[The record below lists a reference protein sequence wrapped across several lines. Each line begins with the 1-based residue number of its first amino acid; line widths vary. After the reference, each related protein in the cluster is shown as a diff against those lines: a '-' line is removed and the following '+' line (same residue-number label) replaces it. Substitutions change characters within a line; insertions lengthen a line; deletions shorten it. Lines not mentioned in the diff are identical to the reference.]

1 MKINSFDGTK
11 INYLDVGEGKVTLI
25 IIHGM
30 GAKAELWKEQ
40 IERFSKS
47 FRVVALDLGGHGSS
61 GRSRDKWTMES
72 FGRDVN
78 AVAEALD
85 INNAILIGHS
95 MGGAVALEA
104 ARVLMDRIIGI
115 IGVDT
120 LFPALYFE
128 LSAEQITGY
137 LAPLKVDLMAGLQEL
152 MGPFIGKLDEE
163 QKQMAL
169 TPYMEKDALLDTFEN
184 LLQWDL
190 RPIIPD
196 ITVPVKC
203 IIAGVTRDVIIP
215 AKEKAWVEDQ
225 FETTYM
231 ENVAHYLFLEE
242 PDEFSKVLLEVIQSL
257 T

>member
-1 MKINSFDGTK
+1 MEISSFDGTK
-11 INYLDVGEGKVTLI
+11 INYVDTGEGKVTLI

-30 GAKAELWKEQ
+30 GAKAELWKKQ
-40 IERFSKS
+40 IERFSQS

-61 GRSRDKWTMES
+61 GKIRDKWTMES

-85 INNAILIGHS
+85 ISNAILIGHS

-104 ARVLMDRIIGI
+104 ARVLGDRIIGI
-115 IGVDT
+115 IGIDT

-128 LSAEQITGY
+128 LPAEQITGY
-137 LAPLKVDLMAGLQEL
+137 LAPLKVDLEAGLREL
-152 MGPFIGKLDEE
+152 YGPFVGGLGEE
-163 QKQMAL
+163 EKRMAI
-169 TPYMEKDALLDTFEN
+169 TPYMEKDALLETFEN

-203 IIAGVTRDVIIP
+203 ILAGVTRDAIITTP
-215 AKEKAWVEDQ
+215 EKAWFEDQ

-231 ENVAHYLFLEE
+231 ENVAHWLFLEK
-242 PDEFSKVLLEVIQSL
+242 PDEFSEVLLEVIQSL